1 MSLPKKNN
9 TMDKKGQADFT
20 TNKSLNKYRKVDL
33 FKDKV
38 DKANHILKTV
48 GLPKEW

>member
-1 MSLPKKNN
+1 MKQVKN
-9 TMDKKGQADFT
+9 TKMQPAIIKVDKKLD
-20 TNKSLNKYRKVDL
+20 KYLNKDL

-48 GLPKEW
+48 RLPKFSK